1 MSRLITLRYQS
12 KLTGFGLIELMI
24 ALALGTVIILGV
36 STLFSDSSRALN
48 DVNRAGRQLENS
60 LYAIDLLAK
69 EL

>member
-36 STLFSDSSRALN
+36 TTLFSDSSRA
-48 DVNRAGRQLENS
+48 
-60 LYAIDLLAK
+60 
-69 EL
+69 